1 VKVAVQLYT
10 IRDKTSSD
18 YVNALKV
25 VSQVGYKGVE
35 FAGHPFGTVSA
46 EELKRLLGKLGLM
59 PVSAHV
65 AFRDLIEKP
74 SNVIG
79 YAVKLG
85 LKYIVSEPN
94 VREMKSLED
103 CLEAAESMND
113 IGRRIKDAGMLF
125 GMHNH
130 AIEFEKKFE
139 GRTVYDILV
148 ENTDPALVF
157 FQPDVYWIKYAG
169 YDPVEIISRLRDRC
183 HLIHLKDM
191 KDPESKAFAEL
202 GRGIIDFKAIIEA
215 GERSGADWYIFEN
228 DRPSVDSFESIK
240 IALEYLRENFDVE

>member
-1 VKVAVQLYT
+1 MKVAVQLYT
-10 IRDKTSSD
+10 IRDKISRD

-25 VSQVGYKGVE
+25 VSQVGYRGVE
-35 FAGHPFGTVSA
+35 FAGHPFRTVSA
-46 EELKRLLGKLGLM
+46 EELKRLLMKLGLI

-65 AFRDLIEKP
+65 GFKDLIEKP
-74 SNVIG
+74 NKIIS
-79 YAVKLG
+79 YAMKLG

-94 VREMKSLED
+94 VREMRSLKD
-103 CLEAAESMND
+103 SLEAAESMND
-113 IGRRIKDAGMLF
+113 IGGRIKDAGMLF

-130 AIEFEKKFE
+130 AIEFERKFE

-148 ENTDPALVF
+148 ENTDPELVF

-169 YDPVEIISRLRDRC
+169 YDPVEIISRLRNRC

-215 GERSGADWYIFEN
+215 GERAGADWYIFEN

-240 IALEYLRENFDVE
+240 IALDYLREKFVVE